1 MSTKSWTCFT
11 CAASEQLI
19 TITASVCPCSLTQQY
34 FFYSLAVV
42 KGDQK
47 ERNIMG
53 PLHRNGW
60 KILTAV
66 FQWIHG
72 LVCKNVAKTQTWT
85 LPFCVK
91 QSVSFCVKESVS
103 FCVNWSVS
111 FCFKQS
117 VFLCQAVCVSFLC
130 QAVFLWQA
138 ACIFLC
144 QGICVFLCQAVCV
157 FLCHAVYVFSCQAVC
172 VFFLSNSLRFCV
184 SDITNK
190 IGMCG
195 NSVHLVVSKSFFC
208 SSLVK
213 NVSPQ
218 LHPEELRF
226 KTRST
231 SVPWYW

>member
-53 PLHRNGW
+53 PMHRNGW

-103 FCVNWSVS
+103 
-111 FCFKQS
+111 
-117 VFLCQAVCVSFLC
+117 
-130 QAVFLWQA
+130 
-138 ACIFLC
+138 
-144 QGICVFLCQAVCV
+144 VCV
-157 FLCHAVYVFSCQAVC
+157 FLFQAVC
-172 VFFLSNSLRFCV
+172 LFVSSSLCVFFVSSSLFVTSSLYLFVSRNLCLLVSSSLCLFVSRSLCLFMSSSLCLFLSNSLRFCV